1 MEIYIVYYD
10 LINKFHG
17 TLICFHPISYANNF
31 LDEIDLHVTDE
42 FSDDLLPNCD
52 ELTEDEIESGFAC
65 SNETIFKE
73 PRYNDPIFERLFA
86 QLWQDYQ
93 ISMNTR
99 SSLYGMLILRCEKQK

>member
-1 MEIYIVYYD
+1 M
-10 LINKFHG
+10 
-17 TLICFHPISYANNF
+17 
-31 LDEIDLHVTDE
+31 DEIDLHVTDE
-42 FSDDLLPNCD
+42 FSDDLLPTCD

-65 SNETIFKE
+65 SNETILKE

-99 SSLYGMLILRCEKQK
+99 SSLYGMFILRCDKQKSLLCIN

>member
-1 MEIYIVYYD
+1 MDIYCN

-17 TLICFHPISYANNF
+17 TLICLRPISYANTI
-31 LDEIDLHVTDE
+31 LDEINLHVTDE

-99 SSLYGMLILRCEKQK
+99 SSLYGMFILLCEKQK

>member
-1 MEIYIVYYD
+1 M
-10 LINKFHG
+10 
-17 TLICFHPISYANNF
+17 ICLRPISYANKI
-31 LDEIDLHVTDE
+31 LDEINLHVTDE

-99 SSLYGMLILRCEKQK
+99 SSLYGMFILLCEKQK

>member
-1 MEIYIVYYD
+1 M
-10 LINKFHG
+10 
-17 TLICFHPISYANNF
+17 
-31 LDEIDLHVTDE
+31 DEIDLHVADE

-99 SSLYGMLILRCEKQK
+99 SSLYGMFILRCRQTKKSTLYKLKVMIKL

>member
-1 MEIYIVYYD
+1 MDIYCN

-17 TLICFHPISYANNF
+17 TLICLHPISYANQV
-31 LDEIDLHVTDE
+31 LDEINSNVTDE

-99 SSLYGMLILRCEKQK
+99 SSLYGMFILFCEKQK

>member
-1 MEIYIVYYD
+1 MR
-10 LINKFHG
+10 
-17 TLICFHPISYANNF
+17 PIGYANNV
-31 LDEIDLHVTDE
+31 LDEIDLNVTDE
-42 FSDDLLPNCD
+42 FSDDLLPTCD

-99 SSLYGMLILRCEKQK
+99 SSLYGMFILRCRQTKKSTLYIKVMIKL